1 MNKKII
7 QIKIINW
14 LKKKK
19 VKIKNTNAN
28 FVYSG
33 LIDSMDAVNLII
45 FIENEFNFKFKKKD
59 FLKKDFYTI
68 KRLIEIV
75 DKNV

>member
-19 VKIKNTNAN
+19 VKIKNINSN
-28 FVYSG
+28 FVYAG
-33 LIDSMDAVNLII
+33 LIDSMDAVNLKI
-45 FIENEFNFKFKKKD
+45 FIENEFKFKFKKKD
-59 FLKKDFYTI
+59 FLKKTFIQLKD
-68 KRLIEIV
+68 
-75 DKNV
+75 

>member
-7 QIKIINW
+7 RNKIINW

-19 VKIKNTNAN
+19 VIIKNIDTN
-28 FVYSG
+28 FVYSSS
-33 LIDSMDAVNLII
+33 IDSMDAVNLII
-45 FIENEFNFKFKKKD
+45 FIENEFSFKFKKKD
-59 FLKKDFYTI
+59 FLKDDFYTI

-75 DKNV
+75 NKNV